1 MLHKNPD
8 TCLLCCWVIPNPA
21 GFIGSCKEAIGLT
34 AITECHKAHIL
45 YLQITGAVTSD
56 KNIYIQE
63 PVSTRCLYLCFG
75 GWGWS
80 LPALGSLLN
89 GVIAA
94 PTPLHLG
101 GQIPEKQSGE
111 NRRLFVTLGTSSSTA
126 LAVASVGEASALAAA
141 GWQRSLLC
149 PRGKGIQ
156 ESWICGRAHRL
167 HAEHVE
173 TSTHGSQWTEVSAE
187 KELGK
192 PLCFS
197 CGNTPGYWAAS
208 TASSNSFAGK
218 KLSGA
223 DAILPICAGE
233 GASTLEF
240 ILQNSDFW
248 LILLIY
254 NDSPPSWDEH

>member
-167 HAEHVE
+167 HTWLNTWRPLPTAHNELRSVLRRSWANPFASPVE
-173 TSTHGSQWTEVSAE
+173 THLDIELLPPHQATALQGKSCLGLMLSFLSVLE
-187 KELGK
+187 KEPAL
-192 PLCFS
+192 L
-197 CGNTPGYWAAS
+197 
-208 TASSNSFAGK
+208 SSSYR
-218 KLSGA
+218 
-223 DAILPICAGE
+223 IL
-233 GASTLEF
+233 T
-240 ILQNSDFW
+240 SD
-248 LILLIY
+248 
-254 NDSPPSWDEH
+254 